1 MPPDTAIVRSNT
13 SSRFITV
20 HVLSKEPSP
29 EAFESTI
36 KQHLARVPLHAE
48 HGLYAPAAIVSVQG
62 LSASR
67 AADTKTGTIEAIAKA
82 TRYWEEEF

>member
-1 MPPDTAIVRSNT
+1 MPPGTTIVRSKT
-13 SSRFITV
+13 GSRFITV
-20 HVLSKEPSP
+20 HVLSIESSS

-36 KQHLARVPLHAE
+36 RQHLARVPVHAE
-48 HGLYAPAAIVSVQG
+48 QGFYAPAAIVSVQG